1 MTALEAQ
8 NEAERRDAVPQA
20 VRLRAIAPEVGRF
33 LVTVA
38 MAAGSRTI
46 VEIGTSGGYSTLWLA
61 LAAERTGGR
70 VTTFEPDPAKVA
82 RARRTFEAAGLAS
95 LIDLRQAD
103 GGAGLSEFGGTADL
117 VFIDAEKDDYPR
129 LFELAIPALRRGGL
143 LVADNLISHASQLE
157 TFRRKALADERVS
170 AVVVPLG
177 GGELVATK
185 L

>member
-1 MTALEAQ
+1 MAELETQ
-8 NEAERRDAVPQA
+8 EEADRRSGVPQA
-20 VRLRAIAPEVGRF
+20 ERLRAIAPEVGRF
-33 LVTVA
+33 LVTLA
-38 MAAGSRTI
+38 LAAGSRTI
-46 VEIGTSGGYSTLWLA
+46 VEVGTSAGYSTLWLA
-61 LAAERTGGR
+61 SAAAKTSGR
-70 VTTFEPDPAKVA
+70 VTTFETDPAKVA
-82 RARRTFEAAGLAS
+82 RARRTFESAGLAS

-103 GGAGLSEFGGTADL
+103 GGAGLSEFAGTADL

-129 LFELAIPALRRGGL
+129 LFELALPALRRGGL

-157 TFRRKALADERVS
+157 TFRLKALADERLS